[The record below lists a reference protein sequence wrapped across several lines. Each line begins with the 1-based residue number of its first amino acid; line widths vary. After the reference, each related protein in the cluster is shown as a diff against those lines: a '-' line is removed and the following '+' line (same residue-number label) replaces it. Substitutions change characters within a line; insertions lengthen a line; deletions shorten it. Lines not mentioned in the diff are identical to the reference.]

1 MRPLM
6 LLSRTRS
13 MTRHFLLLL
22 KPSTSRWPIAP
33 FAKRYIKYIDTTKHC
48 CTWYDLFLECHR
60 NLLYLLRS
68 VADRMRLCVSM
79 ILRVFPPGP
88 CFLARW
94 CAWLSWETWMQ
105 FCPTFRPSPWK
116 QHFFRLFSG
125 AKLNPATVK
134 TSAAS
139 TLSQSQ
145 KFRLLVHN
153 LDLQCECF
161 CATAKKHS
169 ASKIKWHEDE
179 DRQSHNS

>member
-1 MRPLM
+1 
-6 LLSRTRS
+6 
-13 MTRHFLLLL
+13 
-22 KPSTSRWPIAP
+22 
-33 FAKRYIKYIDTTKHC
+33 
-48 CTWYDLFLECHR
+48 
-60 NLLYLLRS
+60 
-68 VADRMRLCVSM
+68 
-79 ILRVFPPGP
+79 
-88 CFLARW
+88 
-94 CAWLSWETWMQ
+94 MQ